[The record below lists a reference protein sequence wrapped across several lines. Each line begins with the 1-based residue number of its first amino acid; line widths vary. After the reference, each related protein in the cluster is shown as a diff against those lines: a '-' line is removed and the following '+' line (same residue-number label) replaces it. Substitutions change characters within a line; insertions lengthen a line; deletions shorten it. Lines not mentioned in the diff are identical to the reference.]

1 MFSVG
6 YLMKEFKQVN
16 RQPISFIIIALFLLL
31 AGAVIPFL
39 MVIRVLESTFF
50 VNFAAYVLSIA
61 GLFLGVLGIA
71 MFVGDAR
78 NKRDDWHDY

>member
-1 MFSVG
+1 MFSAG
-6 YLMKEFKQVN
+6 CLTKEFKLMN
-16 RQPISFIIIALFLLL
+16 RRPLSFIIIALFLLL

-39 MVIRVLESTFF
+39 MFIRVLESTFF
-50 VNFAAYVLSIA
+50 VNFAAYVLSVA

-78 NKRDDWHDY
+78 SKRDDWHDY